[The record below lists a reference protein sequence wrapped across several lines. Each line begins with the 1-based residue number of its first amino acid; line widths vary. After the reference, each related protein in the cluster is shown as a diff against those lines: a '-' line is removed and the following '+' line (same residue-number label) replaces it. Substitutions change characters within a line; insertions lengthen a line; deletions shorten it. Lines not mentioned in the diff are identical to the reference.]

1 LRHRDILTILVQLWK
16 IKFTPKFFTFGKI
29 QRHLINAPGLV
40 VGQFEFSQYFSTT
53 AQGLKPNVTYFATK
67 STGRAFDLYELR
79 AASFWFVLENRTS
92 PSCLLI

>member
-1 LRHRDILTILVQLWK
+1 MIEQ
-16 IKFTPKFFTFGKI
+16 FFPPLGSA
-29 QRHLINAPGLV
+29 LDL
-40 VGQFEFSQYFSTT
+40 
-53 AQGLKPNVTYFATK
+53 QGLKPSVTYFATK